1 MTSDE
6 IRAAIL
12 GALRSVAPEID
23 PTTIRSD
30 VPLRDQVDLDSIDF
44 LNFLMAIHAALGVD
58 IPDTAYTQVA
68 TVDGCVAYVASHEAQ
83 AQSVAPGKR

>member
-1 MTSDE
+1 MTRDE

-12 GALRSVAPEID
+12 GALRSIAPEID

-44 LNFLMAIHAALGVD
+44 LNFLMAVHAALGVD
-58 IPDTAYTQVA
+58 IPDSAYTQVA

>member
-68 TVDGCVAYVASHEAQ
+68 TLDGCVAYVASHGAQ
-83 AQSVAPGKR
+83 AQSVAPGER